1 MASTTNI
8 IDVLV
13 GTQSKVVENLLD
25 TSKKLQEAFGQ
36 ADAMDKTKDIFS
48 QWMETQK
55 SIFEEMTGSVKDQ
68 FKVEDL
74 PMPEMMKNFVE
85 SQKQFAENMFSSVKD
100 LTKNYSTTSAL
111 QTYQE
116 QTDKLYDTW
125 KDAHNSLMDRLGKP
139 FSDMEYNPAAFAQ
152 EMNHKFV
159 DTAKGYI
166 EMFAKEG
173 EVVAEKAAPAP
184 KKKAPAKKATD
195 AK

>member
-1 MASTTNI
+1 MANTTNI

-13 GTQSKVVENLLD
+13 STQSKVVENLLD

-36 ADAMDKTKDIFS
+36 ADAMDKTKDIFG

-55 SIFEEMTGSVKDQ
+55 TIFEEMTGSVKDQ
-68 FKVEDL
+68 FKVEEL
-74 PMPEMMKNFVE
+74 PMPDMMKNFVE

-100 LTKNYSTTSAL
+100 LTKNYNTTSAL

-125 KDAHNSLMDRLGKP
+125 KDAHSSLMERLGKP
-139 FSDMEYNPAAFAQ
+139 FSDMEYNPATFVQ

-159 DTAKGYI
+159 ETAKGYI
-166 EMFAKEG
+166 EMFAQEAEAKT
-173 EVVAEKAAPAP
+173 EKAAPAP
-184 KKKAPAKKATD
+184 KKKTTAKKTTET
-195 AK
+195 K